1 MKLKEDGSVKDKGT
15 KHPKEMEKEALLKDK
30 KNRKPG
36 ELDDGELENLSG
48 GEGMNTGNVILPK

>member
-1 MKLKEDGSVKDKGT
+1 MKDKAT
-15 KHPKEMEKEALLKDK
+15 KHSEEMEKEALLKEK

-36 ELDDGELENLSG
+36 ELEDGELENLSG